1 MGKVLQDIWILSE
14 AGVVIFK
21 RVFDEKLDA
30 QLFGALMS
38 ALNSFAEE
46 LSKGGLSNFDLSDK
60 RFTILKKH
68 NFLFVANSSK
78 KVKQKKVEQELKVIV
93 DKFFK
98 TYSKDV
104 LESWEGDI
112 SIFEEFEIQ
121 IESSLEE
128 TVKKFQESF
137 W

>member
-1 MGKVLQDIWILSE
+1 MGKVLQDLWILSDS
-14 AGVVIFK
+14 GVVVFN
-21 RVFDEKLDA
+21 RVFDDKMDA

-60 RFTILKKH
+60 RFTIIKEK

-78 KVKQKKVEQELKVIV
+78 KMKPKKVEEELFRIV
-93 DKFFK
+93 DIYFS
-98 TYSKDV
+98 TYSDEI
-104 LESWEGDI
+104 LNNWEGDV
-112 SIFEEFEIQ
+112 SIFQDFASKIDE
-121 IESSLEE
+121 SLED